1 MDTRA
6 KLIQAAIDVLQIDQG
21 ATTEKIA
28 EVAGVTRRTLHRYFS
43 SKDDLLVAVSGQ
55 MVNTCIANV
64 KNAMNASELPEEQL
78 KLMFHSDIDCGYQ
91 YAFIHDVSKDMPS
104 YGKQTQEDFN
114 EMMNTF
120 KTVILNVKESA
131 KVSPHVTVG
140 WMEYAYYGLL
150 EGATRALRD
159 GAVAPRDIKKM
170 AWRSYWN
177 GIKKE

>member
-6 KLIQAAIDVLQIDQG
+6 KLIQAAIDVLQIDQA

-43 SKDDLLVAVSGQ
+43 SKDDLLVAVSAQ

-64 KNAMNASELPEEQL
+64 KNAMNASDAPEEQL
-78 KLMFHSDIDCGYQ
+78 KLMFYSDIDCGYQ
-91 YAFIHDVSKDMPS
+91 YAFIHDVSKDATPFD
-104 YGKQTQEDFN
+104 KQTQEDFN
-114 EMMNTF
+114 EMINTF
-120 KTVILNVKESA
+120 KAVILKVKESA
-131 KVSPHVTVG
+131 IVSPHVTVG
-140 WMEYAYYGLL
+140 WMEYAYYGLI